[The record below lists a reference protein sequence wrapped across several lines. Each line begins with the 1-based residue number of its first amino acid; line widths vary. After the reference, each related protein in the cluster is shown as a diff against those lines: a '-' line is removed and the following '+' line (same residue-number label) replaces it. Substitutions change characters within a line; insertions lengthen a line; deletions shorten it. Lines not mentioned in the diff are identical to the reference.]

1 MTDRM
6 CFQDPD
12 VPISEKVNIIEKD
25 PKHLRD
31 IIIEFEMFSS
41 SVLKELL
48 KELAISP
55 KISNDQKSEILEV
68 LFTNSES
75 KHDLEGL
82 ISTYIPDIPVF
93 EIKVIKWLLT
103 FDQEKYLNRLYK
115 YLANP
120 KLADSVRYSLL
131 TELYEE
137 YHIIS
142 LKGAFYF
149 QNLSSVTSRFKIL
162 ASQFYFEHTLE
173 TSSYEDSYSSIFKTL
188 FTIAN
193 NPEEDYNIRAD
204 ATDTLHH
211 YGNTEIQKQ
220 SLQLLEKLGGQ
231 ARSIFENKQNIH
243 LVDITEMIELI
254 KGIVPI
260 MRYAEISPLIIKM
273 ADQKELKEK
282 DRKTQISSSLG
293 RICLDVARYGNSNE
307 SWNSMEIME
316 KVWAY
321 IQVSPLREELE
332 KRLLEELEEMA
343 ETCSSGHAIR
353 ILNVLSSFSGSS
365 IKMTFS
371 EQIIAN
377 FNGRITYRMT
387 HIDNK
392 EEQSGVLLDM
402 VDKGPLYIKFYVKFL
417 PLVIDELRKE
427 FVPAFVTED
436 KFNEYIQEAVSRYE
450 SGR

>member
-6 CFQDPD
+6 YFQDPSI
-12 VPISEKVNIIEKD
+12 PISKKVNSIEKD
-25 PKHLRD
+25 PEHIGD
-31 IIIEFEMFSS
+31 VIAEFEMFSS
-41 SVLKELL
+41 SVLEELL

-55 KISNDQKSEILEV
+55 KISNNQKLGILEV

-75 KHDLEGL
+75 KHDLEGI
-82 ISTYIPDIPVF
+82 ISAYIRDIPVF
-93 EIKVIKWLLT
+93 EVKVIKWLLT

-131 TELYEE
+131 TELYED
-137 YHIIS
+137 YPTVSI
-142 LKGAFYF
+142 KGAFYF

-162 ASQFYFEHTLE
+162 TSQFYLEHTLK
-173 TSSYEDSYSSIFKTL
+173 TFSYKDSYLSIFKTL
-188 FTIAN
+188 FAIAN

-254 KGIVPI
+254 KGIIPI
-260 MRYAEISPLIIKM
+260 TRYAEISPLIIKM
-273 ADQKELKEK
+273 VDQKELK
-282 DRKTQISSSLG
+282 DRKTQISASLG
-293 RICLDVARYGNSNE
+293 RICLDVARYGSSKE
-307 SWNSMEIME
+307 SWNSIEIME

-353 ILNVLSSFSGSS
+353 LLNILSSFSGSS

-392 EEQSGVLLDM
+392 EEQSEVLLDM

-436 KFNEYIQEAVSRYE
+436 IFDEYIQEAISRYE

>member
-1 MTDRM
+1 MTDRIY
-6 CFQDPD
+6 FQDPSI
-12 VPISEKVNIIEKD
+12 PISKKVNSIEKD
-25 PKHLRD
+25 PEHIGD
-31 IIIEFEMFSS
+31 VIAEFEMFSS
-41 SVLKELL
+41 SVLEELL

-55 KISNDQKSEILEV
+55 KISNNQKLGILEV

-75 KHDLEGL
+75 KHDLEGI
-82 ISTYIPDIPVF
+82 ISAYIPDIPVF
-93 EIKVIKWLLT
+93 EVKVIKWLLT

-131 TELYEE
+131 TELYED
-137 YHIIS
+137 YPTVSI
-142 LKGAFYF
+142 KGAFYF

-162 ASQFYFEHTLE
+162 TSQFYLEHTLK
-173 TSSYEDSYSSIFKTL
+173 TFSYKDSYLSIFKTL
-188 FTIAN
+188 FAIAN

-254 KGIVPI
+254 KGIIPI
-260 MRYAEISPLIIKM
+260 TRYAEISPLIIKM
-273 ADQKELKEK
+273 VDQKELK
-282 DRKTQISSSLG
+282 DRKTQISASLG
-293 RICLDVARYGNSNE
+293 RICLDVARYGSSKE
-307 SWNSMEIME
+307 SWNSIEIME

-353 ILNVLSSFSGSS
+353 LLNVLSSFSGSS

-392 EEQSGVLLDM
+392 EEQSEVLLDM

-436 KFNEYIQEAVSRYE
+436 KFNEYIQEAISRYG

>member
-6 CFQDPD
+6 YFQDPSI
-12 VPISEKVNIIEKD
+12 PISKKVNSIEKD
-25 PKHLRD
+25 PEHIGD
-31 IIIEFEMFSS
+31 VIAEFEMFSS
-41 SVLKELL
+41 SVLEELL

-55 KISNDQKSEILEV
+55 KISNNQKLGILEV

-75 KHDLEGL
+75 KHDLEGI
-82 ISTYIPDIPVF
+82 ISAYIPDIPVF
-93 EIKVIKWLLT
+93 EVKVIKWLLT

-131 TELYEE
+131 TELYED
-137 YHIIS
+137 YPTVSI
-142 LKGAFYF
+142 KGAFYF

-162 ASQFYFEHTLE
+162 TSQFYLEHTLK
-173 TSSYEDSYSSIFKTL
+173 TFSYKDSYLSIFKTL
-188 FTIAN
+188 FAIAN

-254 KGIVPI
+254 KGIIPI
-260 MRYAEISPLIIKM
+260 TRYAEISPLIIKM
-273 ADQKELKEK
+273 VDQKELK
-282 DRKTQISSSLG
+282 DRKTQISASLG
-293 RICLDVARYGNSNE
+293 RICLDVARYGSSKE
-307 SWNSMEIME
+307 SWNSIEIME

-353 ILNVLSSFSGSS
+353 LLNILSSFSGSS

-392 EEQSGVLLDM
+392 EEQSEVLLDM

-436 KFNEYIQEAVSRYE
+436 IFDEYIQEAISRYE